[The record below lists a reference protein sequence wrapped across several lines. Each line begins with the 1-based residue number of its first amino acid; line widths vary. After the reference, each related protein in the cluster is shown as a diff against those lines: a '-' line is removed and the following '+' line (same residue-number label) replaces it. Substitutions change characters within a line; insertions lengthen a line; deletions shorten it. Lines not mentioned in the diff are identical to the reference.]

1 MQTARFSAYSR
12 PLSLDINS
20 FSVSYVAYA
29 DDTQLNDHA
38 PASEIDALITNL
50 ENCISEVK
58 VWMSDNKLKLNDDK
72 TEALLVAS
80 QRSSFSDPL
89 PDSIKVENTTI
100 KFSSSVRNLGVIFDS
115 SLSMHNHVQ
124 NVCKLAYFELR
135 RISSVRHYLTTDAT
149 KTLVCSFVL
158 SRLDYCNGTL
168 SGCPQYL
175 IEKLQKVQ
183 NNAARL
189 VLRARK
195 ADHITPLLHSLHWLP
210 ISSRIQY
217 KIMSLTYN
225 SLFESGPI
233 YLSDLMHLYT
243 PRRQLRSS
251 SDTRTLCL
259 PSFRTKSYGNRR
271 FSVQSPLLWNSLPF
285 SIRHTQSSNTFKT
298 QLKTHLFSN
307 AFE

>member
-1 MQTARFSAYSR
+1 
-12 PLSLDINS
+12 
-20 FSVSYVAYA
+20 
-29 DDTQLNDHA
+29 
-38 PASEIDALITNL
+38 
-50 ENCISEVK
+50 
-58 VWMSDNKLKLNDDK
+58 MSSNKLKLNDEK
-72 TEALLVAS
+72 TEALLVSS
-80 QRSSFSDPL
+80 QHTSFSEPL
-89 PDSIKVENTTI
+89 PDSIKVDDTII

-115 SLSMHNHVQ
+115 SLSMHQHVQ

-135 RISSVRHYLTTDAT
+135 RISSVRHFLTTDAT

-195 ADHITPLLHSLHWLP
+195 RDHITPLLNSLHWLP
-210 ISSRIQY
+210 ISSRIEY

-225 SLFESGPI
+225 SLFESGPT

-243 PRRQLRSS
+243 PGRQLRSS

-259 PSFRTKSYGNRR
+259 PSYRTKSYGQRR
-271 FSVQSPLLWNSLPF
+271 FSVQSPLLWNTLPSSL
-285 SIRHTQSSNTFKT
+285 RHTQSSNSFKSH
-298 QLKTHLFSN
+298 LKTHLFKK